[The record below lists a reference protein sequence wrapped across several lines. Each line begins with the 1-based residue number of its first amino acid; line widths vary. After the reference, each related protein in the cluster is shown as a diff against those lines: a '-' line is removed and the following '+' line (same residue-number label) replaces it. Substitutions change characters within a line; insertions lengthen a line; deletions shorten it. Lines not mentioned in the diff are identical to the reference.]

1 MRSFHCQPFHCAR
14 AVLAVIAMLALT
26 GCFASDSPV
35 ITASSAQNVG
45 DVLEYWMRADGNPK
59 SVNLRLVRKSG
70 KSYQMQI
77 LDLGNSEE
85 PVRPF
90 ANGLMLRRLGTRGTA
105 TIYLVQFDL
114 ERFELNPNIDAQ
126 SQGFRYFS
134 YLVSINR
141 QGIGSVGQFT
151 CNRAKVL
158 QHAADLGLKVSCR
171 QKDVSFP
178 YLGGRLSERSA
189 LSFLSG
195 LLQDGLIDWDDET
208 GVGVLDWID

>member
-1 MRSFHCQPFHCAR
+1 MRCFHSHPVHWAWT
-14 AVLAVIAMLALT
+14 VLALIALLTLT

-35 ITASSAQNVG
+35 ITTSSAQNVG

-59 SVNLRLVRKSG
+59 SDKIRLVRKSG

-77 LDLGNSEE
+77 LDPGNAEE

-90 ANGLMLRRLGTRGTA
+90 ANGLMLRRLGTRGNA
-105 TIYLVQFDL
+105 IIYLVQFDL
-114 ERFELNPNIDAQ
+114 ARFELNPNINEQ

-141 QGIGSVGQFT
+141 QGIGSVGTFT

-158 QHAADLGLKVSCR
+158 QHAADLGLKVSCM

-178 YLGGRLSERSA
+178 YLGGRFSERTA

-195 LLQDGLIDWDDET
+195 LLQDGLIDWDDKT